1 MAKIDFYTTDKA
13 EKAAIFNAI
22 ATEKGMTP
30 FVVEKDWWVSRTL
43 DIIFQMDIAKHLVFK
58 GGTSL
63 SKAWKLIRRFSEDI
77 DLAIDKEFFEGFK
90 GDLSKSKITKL
101 RKESGA
107 YTTGTFFEELQEEFR
122 KKGFTNLKFI
132 VEEAKDSDQDPRI
145 IEIYY
150 PNIIS
155 QPTEYVLPRVQI
167 EISCRSLREPFSIQK
182 FGSFVDEVYA
192 GKEFSEPLFEIPTV
206 NPERTF
212 LEKLFLLHE
221 EFNRPKEKMR
231 VDRLSRHLYDVYH
244 LTKAGVAERAIN
256 DKGLYE
262 TIVAH
267 RYKFSRV
274 GDIDY
279 NLHNP
284 KMLNPVPPA
293 DIIDAW
299 KADYAK
305 MKEDMIYE
313 ENKPSFEDL
322 INNLN
327 DLKTQLRA
335 LDWVFELTFPRYD
348 R

>member
-30 FVVEKDWWVSRTL
+30 FAVEKDWWVCRTL
-43 DIIFQMDIAKHLVFK
+43 DIIFKMDTAKHLVFK

-77 DLAIDKEFFEGFK
+77 DLAIDKEFFEGYR
-90 GDLSKSKITKL
+90 GDISKTKIAKL
-101 RKESGA
+101 RKEAGA
-107 YTTGTFFEELQEEFR
+107 YTTGTFFEEVQGAFR
-122 KKGFTNLKFI
+122 EKGFDGLNFI
-132 VEEAKDSDQDPRI
+132 VIKTEESDQDPRI

-167 EISCRSLREPFSIQK
+167 EISCRSLREPFSIRK
-182 FGSFVDEVYA
+182 FGSLVDEVYA
-192 GKEFSEPLFEIPTV
+192 GKNFTEPLFEVPTV

-221 EFNRPKEKMR
+221 EFHRTKEKMR
-231 VDRLSRHLYDVYH
+231 VDRLSRHLYDVYN

-274 GDIDY
+274 GGVDY

-284 KMLNPVPPA
+284 KLLNPVPPA

-305 MKEDMIYE
+305 MKEDMIYD
-313 ENKPSFEDL
+313 ENKPSFDDL
-322 INNLN
+322 IKSTGDTSISGN
-327 DLKTQLRA
+327 
-335 LDWVFELTFPRYD
+335 VFWGKYSEYTRTPS
-348 R
+348 